1 MTSVSLSAEAHHHCR
16 AGLPAQA
23 RHGRPARCLVQHRG
37 HLVSLHGKGR
47 NLAEEISRKFAGV
60 GHEIKTKEM
69 KEISIRWAGN
79 LDLPQ
84 GSERL
89 GGGRDTAAHAHSPLV
104 AVRLHRGH
112 AYLCCGGNVALA
124 LCGAED
130 VAENGDKYY
139 FDSTHTS
146 IYNCFELVWGDPAV
160 DARRV
165 EGDWRRAG
173 LPKEKHNIINN
184 NKLKFGAEVD

>member
-1 MTSVSLSAEAHHHCR
+1 MAPGAVAADAEH
-16 AGLPAQA
+16 
-23 RHGRPARCLVQHRG
+23 LVQA
-37 HLVSLHGKGR
+37 VWPPHGACPVRRDTFGARAAVGRQEVDVAREKGR
-47 NLAEEISRKFAGV
+47 DPSDEE
-60 GHEIKTKEM
+60 
-69 KEISIRWAGN
+69 
-79 LDLPQ
+79 

-173 LPKEKHNIINN
+173 LPAHLLVQRSASPINN
-184 NKLKFGAEVD
+184 KSDSQHEFGGEEG